1 MCYNVSMGKSILKKS
16 VNLYDLQGYC
26 EWLLSKCAD
35 REKKK
40 DLFRLSD
47 NLERILEMWEEY
59 NLEGEY
65 YRTVDI
71 DGIDMCV
78 TRGELADE
86 DFAIKQVQTVKNTEL
101 REQIIKWIYKSLE

>member
-1 MCYNVSMGKSILKKS
+1 MLKKS
-16 VNLYDLQGYC
+16 VNLYELQSYC
-26 EWLLSKCAD
+26 EWLLSKSD

-65 YRTVDI
+65 CRTVDI
-71 DGIDMCV
+71 DGIDMCI

-86 DFAIKQVQTVKNTEL
+86 DFAIKQVQTVKNVEL
-101 REQIIKWIYKSLE
+101 RERIIKWIYRSLE